1 MSTLDA
7 LGKLDSGAVF
17 LLCVTM
23 LAFLVPVVIIL
34 PPVGPSKSDALLQTH
49 SLAAVAPA
57 RSGLKT
63 QYSAPAHDARPGKA
77 PHVQA
82 LVVYPIK
89 SCRGVELAKAR
100 VLPQGLQFDRLFTFA
115 QLKSQFPVPVD
126 EVDGDDEEAE
136 KGRHTWT
143 FITQRQFARLATV
156 EVELWLPDE
165 MKLRKQSIAQ
175 TSEAFL
181 ILRFPWRARGWRGL
195 MDTAA
200 AKLTRGPR
208 AVAEVEVLLPVDF
221 PTPEAAK
228 ARGYTYEDVTV
239 WGDRVTALNLGADL
253 PEELRLYLGVSNKLG
268 LFRID
273 PANLR
278 ENNHGNAPKK
288 DDIGWQPVSA
298 FQDGVSHHDTKTQEG
313 QEKSTRAGLASL
325 PPSSSSS
332 PRLGIQGTPKE
343 AGNRATF
350 GMLNNSPQYP
360 LHIQNI
366 SSVQAFSKEV
376 PKDSDLK
383 QLSVMRFRPNIIGEF
398 FLALPNPQT
407 REIYI
412 LVHRSR
418 KLTQTPPVSGAP
430 AYDEDEWQKVRLDPG
445 TSGLYNP
452 ALLDISCRT
461 TRCRLPNV
469 DPDTGDRHPR
479 QPDKSLRALR
489 NVDPGAPRTGCLGVQ
504 ACPLFAE
511 TLAEEDREGWVGVG
525 MDVVVEE
532 RGEHFYQD

>member
-298 FQDGVSHHDTKTQEG
+298 FQDG
-313 QEKSTRAGLASL
+313 
-325 PPSSSSS
+325 
-332 PRLGIQGTPKE
+332 
-343 AGNRATF
+343 
-350 GMLNNSPQYP
+350 YP

-383 QLSVMRFRPNIIGEF
+383 QLSVMRFRPNII
-398 FLALPNPQT
+398 
-407 REIYI
+407 
-412 LVHRSR
+412 
-418 KLTQTPPVSGAP
+418 VSGAP

>member
-1 MSTLDA
+1 MDDLSLAAILELDA
-7 LGKLDSGAVF
+7 SAVF
-17 LLCVTM
+17 LLCATV

-34 PPVGPSKSDALLQTH
+34 PPVRPSKSDALLQTH

-57 RSGLKT
+57 RSGLRT
-63 QYSAPAHDARPGKA
+63 QYSETAHSAAADGNQQRTPT
-77 PHVQA
+77 VQA

-89 SCRGVELAKAR
+89 SCRGVEVTKAR

-126 EVDGDDEEAE
+126 EVDGHDDDEEKE
-136 KGRHTWT
+136 KARHTWT

-181 ILRFPWRARGWRGL
+181 ILRFPWRARGFWRGL
-195 MDTAA
+195 VDTLS
-200 AKLTRGPR
+200 AKLTKGLLRGQP
-208 AVAEVEVLLPVDF
+208 EIEVLLPVDF
-221 PTPEAAK
+221 PSAEAAK

-239 WGDRVTALNLGADL
+239 WGDRVTALNLASEL

-273 PANLR
+273 PAHLR
-278 ENNHGNAPKK
+278 ENNHGNAPKR
-288 DDIGWQPVSA
+288 DDLGWQPVSA
-298 FQDGVSHHDTKTQEG
+298 FQDG
-313 QEKSTRAGLASL
+313 
-325 PPSSSSS
+325 
-332 PRLGIQGTPKE
+332 
-343 AGNRATF
+343 
-350 GMLNNSPQYP
+350 YP

-376 PKDSDLK
+376 PKDQDLK
-383 QLSVMRFRPNIIGEF
+383 QLSVMRFRPNII
-398 FLALPNPQT
+398 
-407 REIYI
+407 
-412 LVHRSR
+412 
-418 KLTQTPPVSGAP
+418 VSGAP
-430 AYDEDEWQKVRLDPG
+430 VYDEDTWQQIRLESG
-445 TSGLYNP
+445 SSGLYRSVQ
-452 ALLDISCRT
+452 LDISCRT

-489 NVDPGAPRTGCLGVQ
+489 NVDPGAPKNGCLGVQ
-504 ACPLFAE
+504 ACPLFAD
-511 TLAEEDREGWVGVG
+511 AVDEEDREGWIGVG
-525 MDVVVEE
+525 MEVQVEK
-532 RGEHFYQD
+532 RGDHFYQD

>member
-7 LGKLDSGAVF
+7 LGNLDSGALF
-17 LLCVTM
+17 LLCVTL

-49 SLAAVAPA
+49 SLAAAAPA

-63 QYSAPAHDARPGKA
+63 QYSAPAHDARDGKA
-77 PHVQA
+77 PRVQA

-89 SCRGVELAKAR
+89 SCRGVEVAKAR

-126 EVDGDDEEAE
+126 EVDGDDDEAD
-136 KGRHTWT
+136 KGRHTWA
-143 FITQRQFARLATV
+143 FITQRQFSRLATV
-156 EVELWLPDE
+156 EVDLWLPDE

-228 ARGYTYEDVTV
+228 ARGHTYEDVTV
-239 WGDRVTALNLGADL
+239 WGDRVTALNLAADL

-298 FQDGVSHHDTKTQEG
+298 FQDGVSHHDNQTPKGAET
-313 QEKSTRAGLASL
+313 STRAGLARL
-325 PPSSSSS
+325 PPSSSSSSSSS
-332 PRLGIQGTPKE
+332 PRLGIQGPPKE
-343 AGNRATF
+343 AENPATF

-383 QLSVMRFRPNIIGEF
+383 QLSVMRFRPNII
-398 FLALPNPQT
+398 
-407 REIYI
+407 
-412 LVHRSR
+412 
-418 KLTQTPPVSGAP
+418 VSGAP

-452 ALLDISCRT
+452 TLLDISCRT